1 MWYTGT
7 TTGNC
12 SVMVFTDASDLHR
25 GGVIT
30 QVPDDDLSAHHGDP
44 AKMRH
49 EPLAFLRESFRGSQ
63 LRWPTLDKEASAII
77 TELYK
82 RTNWFL
88 WGGAIICTDHR
99 SIIYIFNPL
108 TVITKLSKATS
119 PRLLN
124 WSTFL
129 GQYPY
134 TIQHIAGSTNLWGDI
149 LSRWVTI
156 PTVRRASSS
165 SRSPHPGGFTF

>member
-1 MWYTGT
+1 
-7 TTGNC
+7 
-12 SVMVFTDASDLHR
+12 
-25 GGVIT
+25 
-30 QVPDDDLSAHHGDP
+30 
-44 AKMRH
+44 MRTCPPQLVH
-49 EPLAFLRESFRGSQ
+49 QETPLAACSRSQQTVVRPDPESSMATASTAVISAAPVGFSQRTFRGSQ
-63 LRWPTLDKEASAII
+63 LRWPTLHKEVSAIV
-77 TELYK
+77 EVYK
-82 RTNWFL
+82 RTEWLL
-88 WGGAIICTDHR
+88 WGEATICTDHR
-99 SIIYIFNPL
+99 NLIYICNPL

-119 PRLLN
+119 QRLLN

-165 SRSPHPGGFTF
+165 SRSPHPGAFTS